1 MKNQTVCLL
10 WIFLLF
16 SSSIRAQ
23 SDVSIR
29 RSEFRNDKSG
39 LKEAWQH
46 VEEGDS
52 YYSKKGRWYA
62 NAYDE
67 YLKAYAYNNSNPELN
82 YKTGVSALLSDSKEE
97 AAGFL
102 LKALENENKVAGD
115 ILLVTG
121 RALQFS
127 GKYPEAIVRLEA
139 YLSENGK
146 KSKEDIA
153 LARKWLG
160 ECKNALLLTDD
171 TLRVEIKN
179 LGSEINSNSDDY
191 SLVLADDGRRMF
203 FASRRE
209 TKKSSNYYKDSKFDE
224 NIFFSAIDSG
234 RWEAA
239 RSAGKNLTTKYCE
252 TPVAVDSANKLY
264 IYAGYENGGDI
275 MVSATN
281 RKGEWKVP
289 ERVPFRIN
297 TKGMES
303 SMSFSPSGDQIYF
316 VAENNKK
323 GIGGRDIYYLNKLKE
338 KKWSKPL
345 NAGKVI
351 NTEYDE
357 ESVRFSSGGDTL
369 WFSSQG
375 HNSIGGY
382 DIFFSVKNS
391 AGEWDSVRNCGF
403 PVNTPWDELF
413 FEPSPS
419 DDSSFFFVSNRSG
432 GLGGLDIYEGTI
444 LPPPPLIAVPVPV
457 ILPEPKAEPE
467 PVLMRD
473 TVIIVSET
481 TVAAPV
487 ELIKPDEVI
496 LYLTG
501 TVKDSE
507 TGDPI
512 IARVDVIDPGTD
524 ITVATTAS
532 SDIDGSFRVRLPSK
546 RSYMID
552 FRGNGYL
559 PELKKF
565 SIPANDTR
573 EIFNLNIAL
582 AKVKVGKKVVLNNI
596 LFESGKSILTAG
608 SYKEIDRLIETL
620 NENKQM
626 KIEISG
632 HTDKTGNEQLNF
644 VLSEE
649 RARAVVEYLTR
660 NGIDRSRLTY
670 KGYGPAQPVDVNTT
684 AAGRAKNRRVEF
696 KILEF

>member
-1 MKNQTVCLL
+1 MKNQSIYLL

-16 SSSIRAQ
+16 SSSLGAQ
-23 SDVSIR
+23 TDVSIR

-52 YYSKKGRWYA
+52 YYTKKGRWYA

-67 YLKAYAYNNSNPELN
+67 YLKAYAYNNSNPQLN
-82 YKTGVSALLSDSKEE
+82 YKTGVSALFSDSKEE

-102 LKALENENKVAGD
+102 LKALENEDKVAED
-115 ILLVTG
+115 ILIVTG

-127 GKYPEAIVRLEA
+127 GNYSEAIGKLEA
-139 YLSENGK
+139 YLNEKGR
-146 KSKEDIA
+146 KSKGDIA
-153 LARKWLG
+153 LAQKWLV
-160 ECKNALLLTDD
+160 ECKNALVVITD

-179 LGSEINSNSDDY
+179 IGSEINSGSDDY
-191 SLVLADDGRRMF
+191 SQVIASDGVRLF

-224 NIFFSAIDSG
+224 NIYYSVLDSG
-234 RWEAA
+234 KWESA
-239 RSAGKNLTTKYCE
+239 RTAGKNITTKYCE
-252 TPVAVDSANKLY
+252 TPLTIDSANRLY

-275 MVSATN
+275 MVSSKN
-281 RKGEWKVP
+281 KKGEWKTP
-289 ERVPFRIN
+289 EKVPFRIN
-297 TKGMES
+297 TKGAETS
-303 SMSFSPSGDQIYF
+303 LSFSPSGDQIYF

-323 GIGGRDIYYLNKLKE
+323 GAGGKDIYYMNRVKE
-338 KKWSKPL
+338 KKWSKPV

-357 ESVRFSSGGDTL
+357 ESVRFSIGGDTL
-369 WFSSQG
+369 WFSSKG

-382 DIFFSVKNS
+382 DIFYSVKNAS
-391 AGEWDSVRNCGF
+391 GEWDSVRNCGF

-413 FEPSPS
+413 YEPSPV

-432 GLGGLDIYEGTI
+432 GLGGLDIYEGI
-444 LPPPPLIAVPVPV
+444 LLPPPPVIIPEPVPV
-457 ILPEPKAEPE
+457 AIPDT
-467 PVLMRD
+467 VVVRD
-473 TVIIVSET
+473 TVVVIKET
-481 TVAAPV
+481 VVAAPV
-487 ELIKPDEVI
+487 VEPPKPVEVI
-496 LYLTG
+496 VYLTG

-507 TGDPI
+507 TGTPV
-512 IARVDVIDPGTD
+512 IAKVDIIDPGTD
-524 ITVATTAS
+524 LAVATTAS
-532 SDIDGSFRVRLPSK
+532 SDVDGSFRVRLPSK
-546 RSYMID
+546 KSYMVD

-559 PELKKF
+559 PELKKI

-573 EIFNLNIAL
+573 EIFNISVSL
-582 AKVKVGKKVVLNNI
+582 ARVKVGKKVVLNNI
-596 LFESGKSILTAG
+596 LFASGKSILTAG
-608 SYKEIDRLIETL
+608 SYKELDRLLETL
-620 NENKQM
+620 TDNPQM

-632 HTDKTGNEQLNF
+632 HTDKTGSEQLNL

-649 RARAVVEYLTR
+649 RSKSVVEYLVR
-660 NGIDRSRLTY
+660 KGIDRSRLAY
-670 KGYGPAQPVDVNTT
+670 KGFGSAQPIDVNST